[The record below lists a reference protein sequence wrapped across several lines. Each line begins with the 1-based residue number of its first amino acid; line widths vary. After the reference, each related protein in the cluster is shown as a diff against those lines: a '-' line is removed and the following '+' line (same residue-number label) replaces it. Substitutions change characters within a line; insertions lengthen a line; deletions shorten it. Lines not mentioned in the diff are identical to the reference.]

1 MSESETP
8 DVHADPLAIGVGFD
22 VRAGESIETLEL
34 TDTTPWESGVDRVFF
49 WLPYPTLLVSAVL
62 AWFGQPDAD
71 ERVWSIGL
79 AVAAA
84 VWTALTFSRYGTPT
98 QQRQRT
104 LYVYFAGYLVIATL
118 MMLQTPV
125 FVIYTIT
132 GFLHAALLRPWIVM
146 FLALAATSLVVYSTI
161 VYPGGG
167 PVEWSIYLAIVAIQ
181 TAAVGLGVYGGE
193 RLMEISRER
202 RIALE
207 QLEASRIENE
217 WLQQQLVT
225 QAREA
230 GVHDERERLAG
241 EIHDTIAQ
249 GLTGVI
255 TQIEAANQTWDDEDT
270 ARTHLS
276 NASTIARDSLE
287 DARRSVQALRPSP
300 LEDQRLP
307 EAVAGAAEKWSEL
320 TGVPVVM
327 HASGDPVQ
335 VPTEIEVTMLRAA
348 QEGLANIGKH
358 ANASRVDMTL
368 SFMDGAVA
376 LDVRDDGV
384 GFDTTAARRN
394 ESYGLT
400 AMQQRV
406 DALDGGVELESS
418 PGEGSV
424 LHVWVPITRRTS
436 DA

>member
-8 DVHADPLAIGVGFD
+8 EVHADPLAIGVGFD
-22 VRAGESIETLEL
+22 VQAGESIGAFEL
-34 TDTTPWESGVDRVFF
+34 TEPTTWEQGADRVFF
-49 WLPYPTLLVSAVL
+49 WLPYPTLAVSAVL
-62 AWFGQPDAD
+62 AWFGLPDAD
-71 ERVWSIGL
+71 DRTWTIGL
-79 AVAAA
+79 AIAAA
-84 VWTALTFSRYGTPT
+84 VWTALTFSRFGAPT
-98 QQRQRT
+98 QQRQKT
-104 LYVYFAGYLVIATL
+104 LYVYFAGFLVIAAL
-118 MMLQTPV
+118 MMLHTPV

-132 GFLHAALLRPWIVM
+132 GFLHAALLRPWVVM
-146 FLALAATSLVVYSTI
+146 FIGLAATSLIVYSGI

-167 PVEWSIYLAIVAIQ
+167 PVEWSIYLAIVVIQ
-181 TAAVGLGVYGGE
+181 TAAVGFGVYGGE
-193 RLMEISRER
+193 RMMEVARER

-217 WLQQQLVT
+217 WLQQQLVA

-230 GVHDERERLAG
+230 GIHDERERLAG

-255 TQIEAANQTWDDEDT
+255 TQIEAANQTWDDEPA
-270 ARTHLS
+270 ARTHLA
-276 NASTIARDSLE
+276 NASHIARDSLE

-307 EAVAGAAEKWSEL
+307 EAIAGAAEKWSDL

-335 VPTEIEVTMLRAA
+335 VPTEVEVTMLRAA
-348 QEGLANIGKH
+348 QEGLANVGKH

-368 SFMDGAVA
+368 TFMDGAVA

-384 GFDTTAARRN
+384 GFDTTATRRR

-406 DALDGGVELESS
+406 AALGGGFELESS
-418 PGEGSV
+418 PGEGCV
-424 LHVWVPITRRTS
+424 LHVWVPLTRRKS